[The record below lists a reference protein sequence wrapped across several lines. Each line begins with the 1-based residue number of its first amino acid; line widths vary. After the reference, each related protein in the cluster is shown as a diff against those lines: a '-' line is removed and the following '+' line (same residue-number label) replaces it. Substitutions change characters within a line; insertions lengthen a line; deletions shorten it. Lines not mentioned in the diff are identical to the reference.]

1 MRSEVGYILVEECVV
16 LVTDASPG
24 CPPVSTSSSVVWHD
38 IDIQSSK
45 HSQHNNNA
53 DDNIAKKEDEC
64 SYNNLVLTPAC
75 SKSMNTTNGTYG
87 NDNIKENAIEEDDD
101 KITCPSSWSLTF
113 DVKPFDGLMSQI
125 IQNTAS
131 NSSGVRRRSDASL
144 IVGLAMAINQCYATT
159 MESDDRHHKNKS
171 SDIHFMDLRT
181 ESVHILFHSII
192 EEEEECIVNNETDY
206 YKPTNQSQ
214 QFIKVK
220 ASLLLTFSLPTTPTN
235 SHPYAC
241 QDDVDSKTEISS
253 IMISQQ
259 RMRNGCKKIDSVLPC
274 HKLLASIVRCD
285 WDHLDQRMNE
295 MKRSVLERRIERMET
310 MLTSNAD
317 TLNDVGGKAEPTS
330 KLRNMS
336 FFPDFLDVEQLY
348 DRISGASRYL
358 GDSINDGRRHGY
370 NISSSRTIV
379 LADIPDD
386 IIATYIAPFLR
397 ARSLYSLRVTNRK
410 FYRAL
415 RSVVPGLKLQLFHHQ
430 IQSLEWMEIRERQ
443 CVTEKDFIHCGRRRS
458 CCCHNDGEVACG
470 GDYHRAITGGATV
483 LLRPRH
489 VDYSCDV
496 LLRFDSESGVLL
508 SLDETKKHTRCAQG
522 GLLCDDPG
530 LGKTITS
537 LSLILRSFGLCTDT
551 QMVVDAA
558 MDDTEL
564 FNAYWKSSFLS
575 AHDRRTSVLQLIT
588 RLVKSDKCSTW
599 FVPLIDPILDGCPDY
614 YDVISTPISLNAI
627 RMKYKTDCLDFNE
640 FERDIELCFA
650 NAMCY
655 NPPDHIVHKAAERLS
670 KKFKELSA
678 DFKAT
683 SISNASK
690 STYRLAKD
698 PSTIS
703 LFNHFEAKKN
713 AQLLKSFSPSSATLL
728 VVPSPLI
735 HHWKEQMIRHI
746 DFAYIS
752 KQDLQSS
759 PFIYYHTSKRNL
771 FSTITQVSF
780 SLSNVIDPIIFIDD
794 GSKEL
799 PHPSVLARFRIVLTT
814 YTRFTSEWKNGNVE
828 MEIRASKKNSGDD
841 GGNYWG
847 DDVPEASSLLK
858 VSWLRVIVDEG
869 HVLGKSA
876 NNLFQFASWLPAERL
891 WAMTG
896 TPTPQISTQNGL
908 KNLFHMSNFLKHDFF
923 NQRLGGENDWN
934 SLISSG
940 WRMGH
945 MSSFFRLKHLVSY
958 LMVRHTK
965 ADLVEIP
972 PPEYSQANIV
982 LSQAETATYNT
993 LVSGIRSNII
1003 TTSMKGKT
1011 SGWQDSLLNPRQS
1024 KYASEALRNLRVA
1037 CCGGCKIVS

>member
-1 MRSEVGYILVEECVV
+1 MRSEVGYILVEECDV
-16 LVTDASPG
+16 LVTDAAPC
-24 CPPVSTSSSVVWHD
+24 CPPLSSLSSVVWHD
-38 IDIQSSK
+38 IDIQSSR
-45 HSQHNNNA
+45 HSQHNN
-53 DDNIAKKEDEC
+53 DDIAKKDEC
-64 SYNNLVLTPAC
+64 SCNNLVLTP
-75 SKSMNTTNGTYG
+75 SYGTNG
-87 NDNIKENAIEEDDD
+87 NDNIKKNVVEEDDD
-101 KITCPSSWSLTF
+101 EITCPSSWSLTF

-125 IQNTAS
+125 INNTAVS
-131 NSSGVRRRSDASL
+131 SSSSGVRRRSDASL
-144 IVGLAMAINQCYATT
+144 IVGLAVAINQCCTTT
-159 MESDDRHHKNKS
+159 MECNQQHKNRS
-171 SDIHFMDLRT
+171 SDVHFIDLRT
-181 ESVHILFHSII
+181 ESVQILFHNNI
-192 EEEEECIVNNETDY
+192 EDKEEEECIVNNETNY

-220 ASLLLTFSLPTTPTN
+220 ASLLLTFSSPTTPIN
-235 SHPYAC
+235 SYSCAC
-241 QDDVDSKTEISS
+241 QDDDDDKMEISS
-253 IMISQQ
+253 MKKSHQ
-259 RMRNGCKKIDSVLPC
+259 RKRNGIKKVDTLLPC
-274 HKLLASIVRCD
+274 HKLLASIVQFD
-285 WDHLDQRMNE
+285 WEYLNVRINEIKCLVMQR
-295 MKRSVLERRIERMET
+295 RMERTET
-310 MLTSNAD
+310 MKAGSFDTTLDDARGRVDSTSNMR
-317 TLNDVGGKAEPTS
+317 K
-330 KLRNMS
+330 MS

-348 DRISGASRYL
+348 DRISGSSRYL
-358 GDSINDGRRHGY
+358 GDIMNDGQRHEY
-370 NISSSRTIV
+370 NISSKVLLSSSSRTIL

-397 ARSLYSLRVTNRK
+397 AKSLYSFRVTNRK

-415 RSVVPGLKLQLFHHQ
+415 RSIVPGLKLQLFHHQ
-430 IQSLEWMEIRERQ
+430 IQSLEWMEMRERQ
-443 CVTEKDFIHCGRRRS
+443 CVIEKDFIHHCGSRS
-458 CCCHNDGEVACG
+458 SCCHNDGEAACG

-483 LLRPRH
+483 LLCPRH

-496 LLRFDSESGVLL
+496 LLRFHSESGVLL
-508 SLDETKKHTRCAQG
+508 SLNETKRHTQCARG

-537 LSLILRSFGLCTDT
+537 LSLILRSLGLCTDT
-551 QMVVDAA
+551 QKVVNAA

-575 AHDRRTSVLQLIT
+575 AHDRRMSVLQLIT
-588 RLVKSDKCSTW
+588 RLVKSDKYSAW

-614 YDVISTPISLNAI
+614 YDIIASPICLQAI

-655 NPPDHIVHKAAERLS
+655 NPPDHDIHKAAERLS
-670 KKFKELSA
+670 KKFMELSSE
-678 DFKAT
+678 FKAT

-690 STYRLAKD
+690 STFRLTKD

-713 AQLLKSFSPSSATLL
+713 TQLLKSLLPSSATLL

-746 DFAYIS
+746 NFAYIS
-752 KQDLQSS
+752 KQEWQSS
-759 PFIYYHTSKRNL
+759 PSIYYHTSKRNL
-771 FSTITQVSF
+771 FSTSTQVSF
-780 SLSNVIDPIIFIDD
+780 RLSNIIDPMIFVDD

-799 PHPSVLARFRIVLTT
+799 PHPSVLARFRIVLTPF
-814 YTRFTSEWKNGNVE
+814 TRFSSEWKNGNVE
-828 MEIRASKKNSGDD
+828 MEIRASKKNSGD
-841 GGNYWG
+841 GGSYWG

-858 VSWLRVIVDEG
+858 VSWLRIIVDEG
-869 HVLGKSA
+869 HALGKSA

-908 KNLFHMSNFLKHDFF
+908 RNLFHMSNFLKHDFF

-940 WRMGH
+940 WRLGH
-945 MSSFFRLKHLVSY
+945 VSSFFRLKHLVSY

-972 PPEYSQANIV
+972 PPEYSMANIE
-982 LSQAETATYNT
+982 LSQAEIATYNT
-993 LVSGIRSNII
+993 LVSGIRSNTI

-1037 CCGGCKIVS
+1037 CCGGATIVS